1 MQEAADAR
9 GKCDD
14 GLPAL
19 HGSLV
24 EGTARIPCGYDCDI
38 NPPLTIASTE
48 KSRLFYSTEQGARDA
63 DGAAACVL
71 IAKKILSRP

>member
-38 NPPLTIASTE
+38 NP
-48 KSRLFYSTEQGARDA
+48 R
-63 DGAAACVL
+63 
-71 IAKKILSRP
+71 